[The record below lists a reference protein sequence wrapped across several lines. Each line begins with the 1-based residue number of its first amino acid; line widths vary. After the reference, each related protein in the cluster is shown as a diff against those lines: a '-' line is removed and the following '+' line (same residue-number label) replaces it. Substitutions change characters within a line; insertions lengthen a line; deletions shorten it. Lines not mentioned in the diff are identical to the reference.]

1 MSKTATNAESS
12 TGDQLRCPTCDHTGP
27 FDLASDGE
35 LRCPACGDEFDPH
48 ADEADDVDPNEP
60 KNPNGLESDA
70 VDPDGD
76 EPGTFWC
83 PSCGAR
89 VTRGPTGV
97 EYGHRAGHEPSKNN
111 GERCVRRSAVVDT
124 NDGRVKSALSMH
136 ESLGIGRFADASD

>member
-1 MSKTATNAESS
+1 MSKAHSGTESS
-12 TGDQLRCPTCDHTGP
+12 TADQLRCPACDHTGR
-27 FDLASDGE
+27 FSLASDGE
-35 LRCPACGDEFDPH
+35 LRCPECGDEFDPH
-48 ADEADDVDPNEP
+48 ASAEVDPNEP

-97 EYGHRAGHEPSKNN
+97 EYGHRAGHEPDKND
-111 GERCVRRSAVVDT
+111 GERCSRRPAVVDT

-136 ESLGIGRFADASD
+136 ESLGIGRFADRC